1 MSETGFDIPDD
12 VPQIQL
18 GKYRYKNK
26 WDVTEQYKLPQWW
39 RLPED
44 VRWRHTARNY
54 RKSYDAWT
62 AEFTF
67 DTRKYSGQ
75 WLVDRVN
82 ADNPNA
88 MCIDIGCGSNP
99 YKGKIKNLIGM
110 EPGDWGNKDVQWS
123 IQPHMYKYFND
134 NVWDYAFAIGPLN
147 HGDTNEIEEMLNTI
161 HGCLRPGGRLIGL
174 VKPANWAHLKVDP
187 WRESRGLCYPW
198 FRESIYMFADRCDF
212 DFELEPVL
220 DGTDLGNLD
229 DERLKRLANIEPW
242 ENTLNGA
249 PPVEEDVQDGDMN
262 SQWQAVQREI
272 ERRKNTPD
280 APSEIIR
287 QRWFWIWKKE

>member
-75 WLVDRVN
+75 WLVD
-82 ADNPNA
+82 
-88 MCIDIGCGSNP
+88 S
-99 YKGKIKNLIGM
+99 
-110 EPGDWGNKDVQWS
+110 
-123 IQPHMYKYFND
+123 
-134 NVWDYAFAIGPLN
+134 
-147 HGDTNEIEEMLNTI
+147 
-161 HGCLRPGGRLIGL
+161 CLLYTSPSPRDKRQ
-174 VKPANWAHLKVDP
+174 
-187 WRESRGLCYPW
+187 SR
-198 FRESIYMFADRCDF
+198 M
-212 DFELEPVL
+212 
-220 DGTDLGNLD
+220 
-229 DERLKRLANIEPW
+229 
-242 ENTLNGA
+242 
-249 PPVEEDVQDGDMN
+249 
-262 SQWQAVQREI
+262 
-272 ERRKNTPD
+272 
-280 APSEIIR
+280 PSSA
-287 QRWFWIWKKE
+287 